1 MKILFNKKFL
11 LHNADCQAEGA
22 YRIKDF
28 VDIEDTNVNGEH
40 WIKLVHPEDYRYRIK
55 QACFAGEFLAEV
67 QLSNISYEDACL
79 AVGLTV
85 KASEN
90 GDFAIVRPPGH
101 HAGKE
106 TATGLCLFN
115 NIAIAAQKL
124 VNEGK
129 RVFILDIDAH
139 HGNGTQDIFYDS
151 KEVLFCSI
159 HQESV
164 YPHTGFV
171 IETGK
176 GKGHGFNYNFPM
188 EAGMGDKEFLDKVD
202 KAIQVAKQFNP
213 DVIAVSAGF
222 DGYEHDMLMGLKY
235 TKHAYYECAYKL
247 KKAFRKTPVFA
258 VLEGGY
264 HNEIRDLVDTFIEGI
279 ENGSKPP
286 RLKFNEDMA
295 IG

>member
-1 MKILFNKKFL
+1 
-11 LHNADCQAEGA
+11 
-22 YRIKDF
+22 
-28 VDIEDTNVNGEH
+28 
-40 WIKLVHPEDYRYRIK
+40 
-55 QACFAGEFLAEV
+55 
-67 QLSNISYEDACL
+67 
-79 AVGLTV
+79 
-85 KASEN
+85 
-90 GDFAIVRPPGH
+90 
-101 HAGKE
+101 
-106 TATGLCLFN
+106 
-115 NIAIAAQKL
+115 
-124 VNEGK
+124 
-129 RVFILDIDAH
+129 
-139 HGNGTQDIFYDS
+139 
-151 KEVLFCSI
+151 VLFCSI